1 MPRPGPRLPS
11 ASAPRPALRSRCA
24 ARGTAPVTT
33 RRSPGPA
40 AAGPAGQAG
49 GAPLAVPAHVRRA
62 GRRGGHPHGA
72 QADPR
77 NIQVPQLDVPHGDY
91 PISFLRT
98 RREIKRMLRVAPSAP
113 TARGSTGYWETRTY
127 VLAD

>member
-62 GRRGGHPHGA
+62 VAGA
-72 QADPR
+72 PWVFICVSTGDD
-77 NIQVPQLDVPHGDY
+77 QLDLGTTSRPLSRGLV
-91 PISFLRT
+91 T
-98 RREIKRMLRVAPSAP
+98 RLYIR
-113 TARGSTGYWETRTY
+113 
-127 VLAD
+127 